1 MAYDDASHSVYW
13 TDVRQRTINR
23 VALSNHSRHPVI
35 NTVYLAPGLYVR
47 LSVCLSVCLSQ
58 RNDYIYSAAGGLWP
72 GGGGLWPGG
81 GVRSRVRLPADPLPR
96 INLGQVVY
104 THALLSPS
112 SRVGSGQGAV
122 MPCVWEGN
130 RRSGIALAM
139 RHRLKWFIYL
149 RAHGLDR
156 EMSTPPTLSCGVWP
170 IYLTPD
176 RAAEYCDERVYLSV
190 CIFVCP
196 RSYLRNYVT
205 RPIFTEIFVIFVQC
219 YLWPWLGPPLAA
231 L

>member
-1 MAYDDASHSVYW
+1 VAYDDVSHSVYW

-47 LSVCLSVCLSQ
+47 LSVCLSVCH
-58 RNDYIYSAAGGLWP
+58 NATTTFTP
-72 GGGGLWPGG
+72 P
-81 GVRSRVRLPADPLPR
+81 PADCGRVVAFARGFDFRPFHFHV
-96 INLGQVVY
+96 IILGKLF
-104 THALLSPS
+104 THMRFCRQA
-112 SRVGSGQGAV
+112 VEFGSGQGAV
-122 MPCVWEGN
+122 MPCVWVGN

-139 RHRLKWFIYL
+139 RHRLKWFIHL

-156 EMSTPPTLSCGVWP
+156 EMSTRPTLSCGVWP

-205 RPIFTEIFVIFVQC
+205 RPIFTEIFVIVVQC
-219 YLWPWLGPPLAA
+219 YLWPWLGLPLAA
-231 L
+231 